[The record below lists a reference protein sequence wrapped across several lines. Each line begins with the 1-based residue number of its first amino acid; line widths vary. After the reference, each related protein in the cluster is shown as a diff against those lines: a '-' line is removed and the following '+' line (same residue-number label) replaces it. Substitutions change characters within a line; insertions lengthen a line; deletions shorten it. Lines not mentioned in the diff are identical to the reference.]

1 MITWSCHMFLS
12 ERVQHNLH
20 DSFAAVTAKCF
31 QH

>member
-1 MITWSCHMFLS
+1 MFLS